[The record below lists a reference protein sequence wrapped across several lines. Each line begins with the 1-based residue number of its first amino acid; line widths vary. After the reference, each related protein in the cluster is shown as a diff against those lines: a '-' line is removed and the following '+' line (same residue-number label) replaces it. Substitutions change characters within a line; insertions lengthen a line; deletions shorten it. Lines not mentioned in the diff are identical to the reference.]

1 MMNFGTKTM
10 DMMSM
15 NMPGMDMKMMQDCM
29 EACSAAE
36 QASTMCADAASGDQ
50 MGKMGSMCAS
60 TADLCN
66 SMMRMMMRP
75 MGFDMGAMKAMLDA
89 TATMCRACAEQCMTH
104 ADMSDD
110 AKMCAQVCQN
120 CASACEALAGSMK
133 PESMSSESMNSESMN
148 SGSMNSGSAK
158 PGSMNS
164 GSMKPGPMNSG
175 SMNSEATSSGA

>member
-1 MMNFGTKTM
+1 MMNMGTKTM

-36 QASTMCADAASGDQ
+36 QASIMCADAASGDQ
-50 MGKMGSMCAS
+50 MGKMASMCAN

-75 MGFDMGAMKAMLDA
+75 MGFEMAAMTSMLNSTAM
-89 TATMCRACAEQCMTH
+89 MCRACAEQCMTH
-104 ADMSDD
+104 AEMSDD

-120 CASACEALAGSMK
+120 CATACEALAGSMK
-133 PESMSSESMNSESMN
+133 
-148 SGSMNSGSAK
+148 SGSMASGS
-158 PGSMNS
+158 
-164 GSMKPGPMNSG
+164 
-175 SMNSEATSSGA
+175 

>member
-1 MMNFGTKTM
+1 MMNMGTKTM

-36 QASTMCADAASGDQ
+36 QASIMCADAASGDQ
-50 MGKMGSMCAS
+50 MAKMASMCAN

-75 MGFDMGAMKAMLDA
+75 MGFEMAAMKAMLDA
-89 TATMCRACAEQCMTH
+89 TAIMCRACAEECMTH
-104 ADMSDD
+104 GDSDD

-120 CASACEALAGSMK
+120 CASACEAL
-133 PESMSSESMNSESMN
+133 
-148 SGSMNSGSAK
+148 SGSMT
-158 PGSMNS
+158 S
-164 GSMKPGPMNSG
+164 GSMK
-175 SMNSEATSSGA
+175 SEATSSGA